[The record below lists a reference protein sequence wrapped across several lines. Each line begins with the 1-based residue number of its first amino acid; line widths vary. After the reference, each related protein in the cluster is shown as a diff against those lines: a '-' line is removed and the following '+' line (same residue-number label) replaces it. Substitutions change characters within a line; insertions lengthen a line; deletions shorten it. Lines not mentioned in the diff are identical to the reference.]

1 MSENEQSDQEKIGKR
16 VCAWCGKDMGEKKG
30 VEGTTHG
37 MCAECKAKFDKKI
50 EEEDNEQNKQ

>member
-1 MSENEQSDQEKIGKR
+1 MRGVEKIWEK
-16 VCAWCGKDMGEKKG
+16 KKG